1 MLLFF
6 IPEINNEA
14 IKKNSKQMH
23 MTHSHIIQFETRAI
37 KWKRTN
43 NKNVEEMKYYEEIIR
58 IIYRYGKYY

>member
-1 MLLFF
+1 
-6 IPEINNEA
+6 
-14 IKKNSKQMH
+14 MH